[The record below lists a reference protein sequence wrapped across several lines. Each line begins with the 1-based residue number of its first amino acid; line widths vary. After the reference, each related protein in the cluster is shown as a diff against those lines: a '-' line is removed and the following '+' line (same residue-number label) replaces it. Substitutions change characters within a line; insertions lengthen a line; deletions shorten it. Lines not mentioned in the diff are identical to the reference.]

1 MFDVEG
7 IPPHLEHSEK
17 TYLWGLK
24 VFDGKS
30 GVFSAALAEVG
41 PDGDRAGWQ
50 LFLENCARIF
60 SEYGA
65 VPFVHWSP
73 YERTQ
78 VRKYVGKFG
87 DPDGVAARVLECL
100 RDLHTVV
107 DEALIIPVPS
117 YGLKLIE
124 RVAGYERTMP
134 EAGGKW
140 SMATYIEAVETED
153 PETAAALISQIVRYN
168 EEDLDAMW
176 AVYEWLRRLQAEFIA
191 PAS

>member
-1 MFDVEG
+1 MGE
-7 IPPHLEHSEK
+7 E
-17 TYLWGLK
+17 
-24 VFDGKS
+24 
-30 GVFSAALAEVG
+30 
-41 PDGDRAGWQ
+41 
-50 LFLENCARIF
+50 
-60 SEYGA
+60 A
-65 VPFVHWSP
+65 VII
-73 YERTQ
+73 R
-78 VRKYVGKFG
+78 VR
-87 DPDGVAARVLECL
+87 
-100 RDLHTVV
+100 
-107 DEALIIPVPS
+107 S
-117 YGLKLIE
+117 YGRKLIE